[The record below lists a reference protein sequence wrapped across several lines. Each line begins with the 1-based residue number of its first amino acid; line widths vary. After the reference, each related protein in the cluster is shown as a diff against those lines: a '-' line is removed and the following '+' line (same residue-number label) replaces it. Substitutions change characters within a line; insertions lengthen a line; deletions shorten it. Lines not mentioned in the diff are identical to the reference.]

1 MSRFSDPS
9 EFTCG
14 IYAVEFDSH
23 VEASAYA
30 ERYAD
35 LPA

>member
-9 EFTCG
+9 EFMCG

-23 VEASAYA
+23 IEASAYA

-35 LPA
+35 CHA